1 MEENTN
7 SENLKKFIEE
17 DFSFNDSQKVYW
29 TKEEEDAV
37 VEYLWLD
44 ETWLRNKI
52 KWEYEDSA
60 KEGREADLDIIY
72 TFENLAEDACRKEN
86 QDAKDKIYR
95 EKIHKPLS
103 KLVENIVFRY
113 KLFRTDIDVNTLQK
127 DSLSFI
133 LTKFA
138 NFKPSKNNKSY
149 SYFGTC
155 IKHYLIGE
163 KKDNHKHQTSNL
175 DFESHSEEV
184 NAKNNY
190 ELGDINSLDESSKLF
205 AYVVSEIKQELEK
218 TNMSDNDRN
227 VGHAIINIFENHE
240 NFLSKDSYSKN
251 ILYQLIKEYTGLQTK
266 DITYSLSRFKVLYK
280 VIKQN
285 FIRNSNE

>member
-7 SENLKKFIEE
+7 SKNLKQFIEE
-17 DFSFNDSQKVYW
+17 EFSFSENQKVYW
-29 TKEEEDAV
+29 TRKEEDAI

-44 ETWLRNKI
+44 ETWLKNKI
-52 KWEYEDSA
+52 KWEYE
-60 KEGREADLDIIY
+60 EADKTGRDPNLDMIY
-72 TFENLAEDACRKEN
+72 TFENLSEDACRPEN
-86 QDAKDKIYR
+86 QMAKDKVFR
-95 EKIHKPLS
+95 DKIEKPLS

-113 KLFRTDIDVNTLQK
+113 KLFRNDIDVKTLQT
-127 DSLSFI
+127 DSMSFI

-149 SYFGTC
+149 SYFGT
-155 IKHYLIGE
+155 IVKHYLIGE

-175 DFESHSEEV
+175 DYESHKDEV
-184 NAKNNY
+184 NALKNY
-190 ELGDINSLDESSKLF
+190 EIGDETHLDESSKLF
-205 AYVVSEIKQELEK
+205 RYVIGEIKKALEK
-218 TNMSDNDRN
+218 TTLSDNDRN

-240 NFLSKDSYSKN
+240 DFLTKDSYSKN

-285 FIRNSNE
+285 FISNSK